1 MLTPF
6 VKKTKITYNNS
17 RHLRNNIH
25 TKYMPGQKELL
36 EAIGSEILA
45 EKSIM
50 GDLEG

>member
-25 TKYMPGQKELL
+25 KKYIPGQKGLL
-36 EAIGSEILA
+36 GAMGAEILA
-45 EKSIM
+45 EKI
-50 GDLEG
+50 